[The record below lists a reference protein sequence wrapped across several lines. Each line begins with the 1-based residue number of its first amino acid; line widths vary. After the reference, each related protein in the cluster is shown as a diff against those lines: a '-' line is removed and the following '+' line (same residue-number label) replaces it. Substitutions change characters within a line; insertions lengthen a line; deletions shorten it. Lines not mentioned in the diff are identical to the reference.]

1 MFCLPVFE
9 YKNLYN
15 VQKISLLDLIM
26 SQKTPVHTITAYF
39 LMIHNIHLI
48 LLPYRC
54 RVNVKPENLG

>member
-9 YKNLYN
+9 YKILYN
-15 VQKISLLDLIM
+15 VHKISLLDPIV
-26 SQKTPVHTITAYF
+26 SQTTPVDNVTAYF

-48 LLPYRC
+48 LLPYWS